1 MLASTPWPNESIS
14 MNVIQSSLW
23 AALVLAGT
31 ACASH
36 PIQQRHVDAVPVQ
49 RSMAITA
56 VDNVCAPVE
65 STEVSEDLCG
75 IDDNVVVRD
84 PWERYN
90 RRIHRLN
97 GVVDRHVLGNH
108 WRSATRRRCRIPSAR
123 GCRASSTT
131 SISPATAVNQTLQG
145 QPLHALQS
153 MGRFAVNTTVG
164 IGGLFDPATRFKM
177 PGNDDEDFGKTLA
190 TWGWRDSRYLVIPLL
205 GPAQRARCLGLRRRQ
220 RAVADRP
227 GRGRYGRD
235 GVAGL
240 ARRGRTDA
248 PPARG
253 SRPPGG
259 LRRIRAWCAMR
270 GRSDAGTRSI
280 AIGRIATTDRHACA
294 FALAG
299 LHGGPSTRATGLWR
313 PCMDRRGP

>member
-1 MLASTPWPNESIS
+1 

-90 RRIHRLN
+90 RRIHRFN
-97 GVVDRHVLGNH
+97 GVIDRHVLRPLAVGYAKAVPNPI
-108 WRSATRRRCRIPSAR
+108 RSRVSRFFDNLDL
-123 GCRASSTT
+123 
-131 SISPATAVNQTLQG
+131 PATAVNQTLQG

-205 GPAQRARCLGLRRRQ
+205 GPRNVRDALALVGDSALSPIGLVEDGTAATALQVLHVVDVRTRLLPADRARLEAYDEYALVRDAWSQRRRHQ
-220 RAVADRP
+220 IDRD
-227 GRGRYGRD
+227 RQDRD
-235 GVAGL
+235 
-240 ARRGRTDA
+240 D
-248 PPARG
+248 
-253 SRPPGG
+253 
-259 LRRIRAWCAMR
+259 
-270 GRSDAGTRSI
+270 
-280 AIGRIATTDRHACA
+280 
-294 FALAG
+294 
-299 LHGGPSTRATGLWR
+299 
-313 PCMDRRGP
+313 